1 VNQDGTA
8 FCANKAVRKEL
19 GDQAVQND
27 AIVTQKGA
35 HAIRWMALVNVHW
48 AIPAKNAIRNVRWAL
63 GASIAPKNVD
73 NARMKA
79 FAHHCMF
86 FLK

>member
-1 VNQDGTA
+1 MNQDGTA

-19 GDQAVQND
+19 GDQAVRND

-35 HAIRWMALVNVHW
+35 HVIRLMEAVNAHW
-48 AIPAKNAIRNVRWAL
+48 AIPVKNAIRNVLWAL
-63 GASIAPKNVD
+63 GASIAPKNVG
-73 NARMKA
+73 NARMRA